1 MATGAACPTAL
12 TLASRRILGAQ
23 EQDLLLPHPVSSF
36 SLPVSERTLGAR
48 DYKLA
53 VEEGEQQARRSSV
66 VSELGS
72 EDATTA
78 DGEKGKIYGARDY
91 KLIGKETS

>member
-1 MATGAACPTAL
+1 MANLLRRLSGAFTSDTEEQPL
-12 TLASRRILGAQ
+12 TTEPRK
-23 EQDLLLPHPVSSF
+23 SSF

-53 VEEGEQQARRSSV
+53 VEEVEQQARRSSV